1 MTNYLEKRK
10 NEISEFETRIIYKTI
25 DLQKEYEEAIEKNE
39 LQNIQSKMITMI
51 KDDFCD
57 KYLEIQKYY
66 DTENGSKVT
75 LRCLGTLLKLLHPF
89 IPFVTQQTWE
99 LLGIE

>member
-10 NEISEFETRIIYKTI
+10 NALSEFELRIIHRIT
-25 DLQKEYEEAIEKNE
+25 DLQKEYEEALAKNALSE
-39 LQNIQSKMITMI
+39 IQRKIIQTT

-57 KYLEIQKYY
+57 KYLEIQKHH

-75 LRCLGTLLKLLHPF
+75 LRCL
-89 IPFVTQQTWE
+89 
-99 LLGIE
+99 